1 MADRGFRARP
11 ALPSDTLG
19 NYARIPQA
27 ARLTAEKAP
36 GSGAPAI
43 EVVGHVLPFKTN
55 NYVVEQLINWEG
67 LMTAIFILNFPQRE
81 MLRPSHYEQMESALA
96 AKDPAQIERTAQ
108 EIRLQLNPHPA
119 GQISLNVPKL
129 RDRNGLDGMQHKYPQ
144 TVLFF
149 PSQGQTCHA
158 YCAFCFRWPQ
168 FVGMDNFKFAMREA
182 DMLVR
187 YLQEHKEVT
196 DVLFTGGDPMMMR
209 ASVLRQYFD
218 ALLAA
223 DLPHIQTIRV
233 GTKAL
238 AYWPYKFL
246 TDPDAEETLEL
257 FRRVFRSG
265 RHLAFMAH
273 FNHPTEMR
281 HPAVRE
287 AVPQNPIHR
296 RRDSHP
302 VSHSPP
308 HQRLHQC
315 VGLALARADGI
326 GHGTLL
332 HVRRA
337 GHGGAALFCGA
348 PGRRQRHLPRR
359 APPRQRHCADGSG
372 TVHVRHPGGRSKSSA
387 PPRSG
392 AKK

>member
-1 MADRGFRARP
+1 
-11 ALPSDTLG
+11 
-19 NYARIPQA
+19 
-27 ARLTAEKAP
+27 
-36 GSGAPAI
+36 
-43 EVVGHVLPFKTN
+43 
-55 NYVVEQLINWEG
+55 
-67 LMTAIFILNFPQRE
+67 
-81 MLRPSHYEQMESALA
+81 
-96 AKDPAQIERTAQ
+96 
-108 EIRLQLNPHPA
+108 
-119 GQISLNVPKL
+119 
-129 RDRNGLDGMQHKYPQ
+129 MQHKYPQ

-287 AVPQNPIHR
+287 AVRRIQSTGAVIRTQSPILRHINDSTNVWASLWRGQMALGMVPYYMFAARDTGAQHYFAVPLVAASAIYRGALRHVSGIARTVRGLCMSATPGKIQVIGPSEIRGEKVIELRMLQARREEWLHR
-296 RRDSHP
+296 TFFARYDESAVWIDELAPTFGEKEFFYEKELREILAARL
-302 VSHSPP
+302 SPAEP
-308 HQRLHQC
+308 
-315 VGLALARADGI
+315 AL
-326 GHGTLL
+326 TK
-332 HVRRA
+332 
-337 GHGGAALFCGA
+337 
-348 PGRRQRHLPRR
+348 P
-359 APPRQRHCADGSG
+359 
-372 TVHVRHPGGRSKSSA
+372 
-387 PPRSG
+387 
-392 AKK
+392 